1 MPVRDENGDE
11 LLTLR
16 EAAEELGL
24 SASTLRVQVKR
35 GRLHVVALTSRLN
48 LIYRTEVETY
58 KRESLGQPPGP
69 KPRTKRAPGRPDA
82 QSGGNDA
89 QRDH

>member
-1 MPVRDENGDE
+1 MPVRDESGEE

-35 GRLHVVALTSRLN
+35 GRLHVVALTSRIN
-48 LIYRTEVETY
+48 LIRRTEVETY
-58 KRESLGQPPGP
+58 RRESLGQPPGP
-69 KPRTKRAPGRPDA
+69 KPKTKKGSGQPDDH
-82 QSGGNDA
+82 SGGIDA
-89 QRDH
+89 QRNH